1 MKHLRLGSLVLATL
15 GLVDSLYLTW
25 IKLTNN
31 TAICL
36 PGLGN
41 CDVVNNS
48 RFSEIGGIPIAA
60 LGAAAY
66 FSLLFLILAEKRDLP
81 LAEYYPYGVFG
92 ITLSG
97 TIYSAYLTYL
107 EIAIIKAICPF
118 CLLSA
123 IIMASLF
130 IIAIV
135 RLSQD

>member
-1 MKHLRLGSLVLATL
+1 MERLRLSSLILATL
-15 GLVDSLYLTW
+15 GLVDSFYLTW

-48 RFSEIGGIPIAA
+48 RFSEIGRIPIAA
-60 LGAAAY
+60 LGVAAY
-66 FSLLFLILAEKRDLP
+66 LCLILLILAEKQNLP

-92 ITLSG
+92 IALSG
-97 TIYSAYLTYL
+97 TIYSGYLTYL

-123 IIMASLF
+123 ILMASLL

-135 RLSQD
+135 RLSQE